1 MYKDMFE
8 KITVNDELKQKIEER
23 IDAKMK
29 NKKSA
34 GLKAAVLAACLVMV
48 LSVGA
53 FAAYRYL
60 SASQAAKELGDNKL
74 ALSFENGQEMNVAA
88 EDEPYR
94 ATLLGVCSG
103 ENLSDFSNSADEISP
118 ERTYAVLAVERTDG
132 KEMTYDDRIMA
143 SPLIQGLDP
152 MAFNVFTLNGGAAY
166 DIIDGVLYH
175 IIECDSIECLA
186 DRQLYMAVYQGIAPN
201 SAYSMDAATGE
212 ITPKADYDGAN
223 MLIKLELDPAKADS
237 AKARAL
243 IERINKEMGR
253 GENADGADE

>member
-103 ENLSDFSNSADEISP
+103 ENLSRRDIPRAH
-118 ERTYAVLAVERTDG
+118 LC
-132 KEMTYDDRIMA
+132 
-143 SPLIQGLDP
+143 
-152 MAFNVFTLNGGAAY
+152 GA
-166 DIIDGVLYH
+166 
-175 IIECDSIECLA
+175 
-186 DRQLYMAVYQGIAPN
+186 
-201 SAYSMDAATGE
+201 
-212 ITPKADYDGAN
+212 
-223 MLIKLELDPAKADS
+223 
-237 AKARAL
+237 
-243 IERINKEMGR
+243 GR
-253 GENADGADE
+253 